1 MEGAPEGDAPEIIN
15 SPNLD
20 QALREAAKKVRAWC
34 TSAAGGLK
42 HSQVAV
48 LLSGHTQNKW
58 PKDFQT
64 VPATR
69 EFKSWRKNEGVLVT
83 SWRPFKGLEA
93 DAIVIVETADKQKV
107 LPISISPGPKPNMFS
122 P

>member
-1 MEGAPEGDAPEIIN
+1 VYV
-15 SPNLD
+15 
-20 QALREAAKKVRAWC
+20 K
-34 TSAAGGLK
+34 GGGPK
-42 HSQVAV
+42 HSQVSV
-48 LLSGHTQNKW
+48 LLSGQTPNKW